1 MKRFLS
7 LIFLLLTVSVIQLV
21 TSGCA
26 YKLSSK
32 TQSLPGN
39 VKRVQIPLFKN
50 KSIEPEIESYFTNSL
65 KTEALK
71 SSIVNLQDTEAGS
84 EAILQGTILSVDVF
98 SEESVVEAADSKY
111 LPSDT
116 VITTQYRVTVSV
128 GLELKRTGSS
138 EVLWSGR
145 FTQAKNYSTPQITLP
160 VINTA
165 NSLYNFSAK
174 RQTLN
179 SISKDMMQE
188 AFDRM
193 LENF

>member
-1 MKRFLS
+1 MQ
-7 LIFLLLTVSVIQLV
+7 IV

-32 TQSLPGN
+32 SQLLPGN
-39 VKRVQIPLFKN
+39 VKRVQIPIFKN
-50 KSIEPEIESYFTNSL
+50 KSQEPEIESFFTNSL

-71 SSIVNLQDTEAGS
+71 SSVVSLQDEESAS
-84 EAILQGTILSVDVF
+84 EAILQGTIIQVDVF
-98 SEESVVEAADSKY
+98 SEESVVEAAATKY
-111 LPSDT
+111 LPAET
-116 VITTQYRVTVSV
+116 VITTQYRVTVTV
-128 GLELKRTGSS
+128 ALELKKKGSS
-138 EVLWSGR
+138 EILWSGK

-179 SISKDMMQE
+179 SLSKDMMQE

>member
-1 MKRFLS
+1 MQFS
-7 LIFLLLTVSVIQLV
+7 FF
-21 TSGCA
+21 GCA

-32 TQSLPGN
+32 SQMLPGN

-50 KSIEPEIESYFTNSL
+50 NSIEPETETFFTNSL

-71 SSIVNLQDTEAGS
+71 SSVVKLQDEESGS
-84 EAILQGTILSVDVF
+84 EAVLQGTILSVDVW
-98 SEESVVEAADSKY
+98 SEDFLIEAKSTAY
-111 LPSDT
+111 LPQQT
-116 VITTQYRVTVSV
+116 VLTTQYKVTVV
-128 GLELKRTGSS
+128 VELILKKTGSS
-138 EVLWSGR
+138 EIYWSGQ
-145 FTQAKNYSTPQITLP
+145 FKQVKNYSAPQITLP

-179 SISKDMMQE
+179 ALSKDMMQE